1 MQVQAHKDEQAFHLK
16 LDKARSAERDLQD
29 ELAGVRAEKEEA
41 LQAEEA
47 AKLRLKEV
55 ELALAQNNSA
65 LEGARAEAEGLRSDV
80 AVRFFSVILSHLHRC
95 TDSCALPFHWI
106 NRTSAAVARTVR
118 MSSRWTDCARLS
130 PTHGLSWRDS
140 L

>member
-80 AVRFFSVILSHLHRC
+80 AVRFFFLS
-95 TDSCALPFHWI
+95 S
-106 NRTSAAVARTVR
+106 
-118 MSSRWTDCARLS
+118 
-130 PTHGLSWRDS
+130 
-140 L
+140 